1 MKDNSRVDFIVCA
14 GVALKGT
21 LRVPGDKSISHRAL
35 MLGAIAEGSTRIE
48 GFLNGEDTIA
58 TMNALRSMGVGI
70 EQLDDNAVVIEGV
83 GLHGLSAPAEAL
95 NLGNSGTSVRLFAGL
110 LAGQAFD
117 TELLGDDSLMQRPM
131 QRIANPLRQMG
142 AEINCTEAGTLPI
155 RIRGKAE
162 LVGVTYAM
170 PVASAQLKS
179 AILLAGLYASGKTC
193 VLEPAVTRDHSER
206 MLTQFGC
213 RLEKFDNSI
222 CISSQRLLAQD
233 ISIPADI
240 SSAAFFM
247 VAASIVPDSDLLL
260 KNVGINPTRNAVIE
274 ILRLMGAQIELEG
287 EMEISGEPVANI
299 RIRHSQ
305 LHGIEIPP
313 HLVPIAI
320 DELPVLM
327 IAAANAEGETILT
340 GAKELRVKESDRIA
354 AMCKGLETLGIE
366 TEEFEDGMRVRG
378 GKLAGGRID
387 SYTDH
392 RIAMAFSIA
401 ALAAS
406 DNVTVMDCANVNTS
420 FPGFVDS
427 LASLNISIM
436 TETHSE

>member
-1 MKDNSRVDFIVCA
+1 
-14 GVALKGT
+14 
-21 LRVPGDKSISHRAL
+21 
-35 MLGAIAEGSTRIE
+35 
-48 GFLNGEDTIA
+48 
-58 TMNALRSMGVGI
+58 
-70 EQLDDNAVVIEGV
+70 
-83 GLHGLSAPAEAL
+83 
-95 NLGNSGTSVRLFAGL
+95 
-110 LAGQAFD
+110 
-117 TELLGDDSLMQRPM
+117 
-131 QRIANPLRQMG
+131 
-142 AEINCTEAGTLPI
+142 
-155 RIRGKAE
+155 
-162 LVGVTYAM
+162 
-170 PVASAQLKS
+170 
-179 AILLAGLYASGKTC
+179 
-193 VLEPAVTRDHSER
+193 
-206 MLTQFGC
+206 
-213 RLEKFDNSI
+213 LEKFDNSI

-305 LHGIEIPP
+305 LHGIEIPL

-427 LASLNISIM
+427 LTSLNLSIT
-436 TETHSE
+436 TEANSE

>member
-1 MKDNSRVDFIVCA
+1 MRENSRVDFTISA

-35 MLGAIAEGSTRIE
+35 MLGAIAKGSTRIE

-58 TMNALRSMGVGI
+58 TMNALRSMGVEI
-70 EQLDDNAVVIEGV
+70 EQLEDNVVVIEGV
-83 GLHGLSAPAEAL
+83 GLDGLSAPTEAL

-117 TELLGDDSLMQRPM
+117 TELIGDESLMQRPM
-131 QRIANPLRQMG
+131 RRITEPLQQMG
-142 AEINCTEAGTLPI
+142 ADISCSETGTLPI
-155 RIRGKAE
+155 RIRGKAN
-162 LVGVTYAM
+162 LKAMTYTM

-179 AILLAGLYASGKTC
+179 AILLAGLYAPGKTC
-193 VLEPAVTRDHSER
+193 VIEPATTRDHSER
-206 MLTQFGC
+206 MLSLFGC
-213 RLEKFDNSI
+213 RLEKNQKQI
-222 CISSQRLLAQD
+222 CLSSEKLQAQD
-233 ISIPADI
+233 VYVPADI

-247 VAASIVPDSDLLL
+247 VAASIVPDSELILEG
-260 KNVGINPTRNAVIE
+260 VGINPTRHAVIE
-274 ILRLMGAQIELEG
+274 ILRLMGANIELED
-287 EMEISGEPVANI
+287 ETELSGEPIANI
-299 RIRHSQ
+299 RIQHSQ
-305 LHGIEIPP
+305 LHGIEIPL

-327 IAAANAEGETILT
+327 IAAANAKGETILT

-427 LASLNISIM
+427 LASLNISIT
-436 TETHSE
+436 TETNSE